1 MNRITPVAALC
12 LSLLGGCAYLPHLYQ
27 QPVSAQTQQ
36 SDFDG
41 LVSQYWQVSNQYDAL
56 IAGADNPNRS
66 AGHLPNLSPEALAA
80 QNTYW
85 LQFRDKVNAIADAD
99 LSNQQQI
106 SKTMLIYE
114 LDDKIDSYHFGAQ
127 MMPFTSEYGF
137 WVSLAGLKDDMRFTA
152 DADYNSYL
160 TALGDIPHYID
171 QQIAWMKKGLAKG
184 ITQPKAVLGLVGD
197 NIASYMTN
205 EQFFAPFEKLPA
217 KDPRRAQGE
226 TLIVDEVLP
235 AFQKLHNFMVHTY
248 IPQARDSIGMSAMPN
263 GRQWYK
269 NRVKHYTTLDV
280 TPDEVHQ
287 MGLDEMKHIHQQMN
301 AIIKQLHF
309 KGNLHQF
316 MHFLRTDP
324 QFYAKTPLELLKDAS
339 YYAKR
344 ADGIL
349 PRYFGKLPRK
359 PYTVTP
365 VPADIAPNY
374 TSARYSG
381 SYSDDRPG
389 QFWVNTYDLKVR
401 PIYEL
406 APLTLHEAVPGH
418 HLQISLTQEMTNLP
432 AFRRNGYIS
441 AFGEGWALYCE
452 YLGEEAGF
460 YQTPYEHFA
469 RLIFDAWRAARL
481 VVDTGI
487 HWDGWSRERAQRY
500 MADNT
505 GLSLHNVQTETDRYI
520 TWPGQALSYKMGEL
534 TILRL
539 RHKAEKALGD
549 KFDIRR
555 FHDAVLA
562 NGAVPLKVLEQQIDR
577 FISEEKARTAMP
589 AKG

>member
-1 MNRITPVAALC
+1 MNRLTPVAALC
-12 LSLLGGCAYLPHLYQ
+12 FALLGGCAQTHSPAD
-27 QPVSAQTQQ
+27 PAQSVQTNFN
-36 SDFDG
+36 SLMD
-41 LVSQYWQVSNQYDAL
+41 QYWQASNQYDSL
-56 IAGADNPNRS
+56 LAGSHNPRRG
-66 AGHLPNLSPEALAA
+66 AGHLPDLSPAALAA
-80 QNTYW
+80 EDQYW
-85 LQFRDKVNAIADAD
+85 QQFKRQVEAVPAAS
-99 LSNQQQI
+99 LGNQDQI

-114 LDDKIDSYHFGAQ
+114 LDNRIDNYRFGDHL
-127 MMPFTSEYGF
+127 MPLTSEYGF
-137 WVSLAGLKDDMRFTA
+137 WVGLAGMKDYLRFQK
-152 DADYNSYL
+152 DADFDAYL
-160 TALGDIPHYID
+160 TALGDVPRYID
-171 QQIAWMKKGLAKG
+171 QQIAWMKEGLAKG
-184 ITQPKAVLGLVGD
+184 ITQPKAVLGLVGS
-197 NIASYMTN
+197 NINSYIN
-205 EQFFAPFEKLPA
+205 EEQFLSPFDALPQS
-217 KDPRRAQGE
+217 DPRRAKANE
-226 TLIVDEVLP
+226 VVDKAVLP
-235 AFQKLHNFMVHTY
+235 AFNKLHDFMVNTY
-248 IPQARDSIGMSAMPN
+248 IPNARTSIGMSEMPN
-263 GRQWYK
+263 GREWYK
-269 NRVKHYTTLDV
+269 NRVKHYVTLDIS
-280 TPDEVHQ
+280 PEQVHQ
-287 MGLDEMKHIHQQMN
+287 LGLTEMKHIHEQMN
-301 AIIKQLHF
+301 AIIQQLHF
-309 KGNLHQF
+309 KGDLHDF
-316 MHFLRTDP
+316 MQFLRTDP

-381 SYSDDRPG
+381 SYTDDRPG
-389 QFWVNTYDLKVR
+389 EFWVNTYNLKVR

-418 HLQISLTQEMTNLP
+418 HLQISLTQEQTGLP

-441 AFGEGWALYCE
+441 AFGEGWGLYSE

-481 VVDTGI
+481 VVDTGV
-487 HWDGWSRERAQRY
+487 HWYGWSREQAQKY

-539 RHKAEKALGD
+539 REKAQTELGD

-562 NGAVPLKVLEQQIDR
+562 NGAVPLKVLEQQIDQ
-577 FISEEKARTAMP
+577 FIATEQAR
-589 AKG
+589 KD

>member
-1 MNRITPVAALC
+1 MNRLTPVAALC
-12 LSLLGGCAYLPHLYQ
+12 FALLGGCAQTHSPAD
-27 QPVSAQTQQ
+27 PAQSVQTNFT
-36 SDFDG
+36 SLMD
-41 LVSQYWQVSNQYDAL
+41 QYWQASNQYDSL
-56 IAGADNPNRS
+56 LAGSHNPQRG
-66 AGHLPNLSPEALAA
+66 AGHLPDLSPAALAA
-80 QNTYW
+80 EDQYW
-85 LQFRDKVNAIADAD
+85 QQFKRQVEAVPTAS
-99 LSNQQQI
+99 LGNQDQI

-114 LDDKIDSYHFGAQ
+114 LDNRIDNYRFGDHL
-127 MMPFTSEYGF
+127 MPLTSEYGF
-137 WVSLAGLKDDMRFTA
+137 WVGLAGMKDYLRFQK
-152 DADYNSYL
+152 DADFDAYL
-160 TALGDIPHYID
+160 TALGDVPRYID
-171 QQIAWMKKGLAKG
+171 QQIAWMKEGLAKG
-184 ITQPKAVLGLVGD
+184 ITQPKAVLGLVGS
-197 NIASYMTN
+197 NINSYIN
-205 EQFFAPFEKLPA
+205 EEQFLSPFDALA
-217 KDPRRAQGE
+217 QSDPRRAKANE
-226 TLIVDEVLP
+226 VVDKAVLP
-235 AFQKLHNFMVHTY
+235 AFNKLHDFMVNTY
-248 IPQARDSIGMSAMPN
+248 IPNARTSIGMSEMPN
-263 GRQWYK
+263 GREWYK
-269 NRVKHYTTLDV
+269 NRVKHYVTLDIS
-280 TPDEVHQ
+280 PEEVHQ
-287 MGLDEMKHIHQQMN
+287 LGLTEMKHIHEQMN
-301 AIIKQLHF
+301 AIIQQLHF
-309 KGNLHQF
+309 KGDLHDF
-316 MHFLRTDP
+316 MQFLRTDP

-381 SYSDDRPG
+381 SYTDDRPG
-389 QFWVNTYDLKVR
+389 EFWVNTYNLKVR

-418 HLQISLTQEMTNLP
+418 HLQISLTQEQTDLP

-441 AFGEGWALYCE
+441 AFGEGWGLYSE

-481 VVDTGI
+481 VVDTGV
-487 HWDGWSRERAQRY
+487 HWYGWSREQAQKY

-539 RHKAEKALGD
+539 REKAQTELGD

-562 NGAVPLKVLEQQIDR
+562 NGAVPLKVLEQQIDQ
-577 FISEEKARTAMP
+577 FIATEQAR
-589 AKG
+589 KD

>member
-1 MNRITPVAALC
+1 MNRLTPVAALC
-12 LSLLGGCAYLPHLYQ
+12 FALLGGCAQTHSPAD
-27 QPVSAQTQQ
+27 PAQSVQTNFN
-36 SDFDG
+36 SLMD
-41 LVSQYWQVSNQYDAL
+41 QYWQASSQYDSL
-56 IAGADNPNRS
+56 LAGSHNPQRS
-66 AGHLPNLSPEALAA
+66 AGHLPDLSPAALAA
-80 QNTYW
+80 EDQYW
-85 LQFRDKVNAIADAD
+85 QQFKRQVEAVPTAS
-99 LSNQQQI
+99 LGNQDQI

-114 LDDKIDSYHFGAQ
+114 LDNRIDNYRFGDHL
-127 MMPFTSEYGF
+127 MPLTSEYGF
-137 WVSLAGLKDDMRFTA
+137 WVGLAGMKDYLRFQK
-152 DADYNSYL
+152 DADFDAYL
-160 TALGDIPHYID
+160 TALGDVPRYID
-171 QQIAWMKKGLAKG
+171 QQIAWMKEGLAKG
-184 ITQPKAVLGLVGD
+184 ITQPKAVLGLVGS
-197 NIASYMTN
+197 NINSYIN
-205 EQFFAPFEKLPA
+205 EEQFLSPFDALA
-217 KDPRRAQGE
+217 QDDPRRAKANE
-226 TLIVDEVLP
+226 VVDKAVLP
-235 AFQKLHNFMVHTY
+235 AFNKLHDFMVNTY
-248 IPQARDSIGMSAMPN
+248 IPNARTSIGMSEMPN
-263 GRQWYK
+263 GREWYK
-269 NRVKHYTTLDV
+269 NRVKHYVTLDIS
-280 TPDEVHQ
+280 PEEVHQ
-287 MGLDEMKHIHQQMN
+287 LGLTEMKHIHEQMN
-301 AIIKQLHF
+301 AIIQQLHF
-309 KGNLHQF
+309 KGDLHDF
-316 MHFLRTDP
+316 MQFLRTDP

-381 SYSDDRPG
+381 SYTDDRPG
-389 QFWVNTYDLKVR
+389 EFWVNTYNLKVR

-418 HLQISLTQEMTNLP
+418 HLQISLTQEQTGLP

-441 AFGEGWALYCE
+441 AFGEGWGLYSE

-481 VVDTGI
+481 VVDTGV
-487 HWDGWSRERAQRY
+487 HWYGWSREQAQKY

-539 RHKAEKALGD
+539 REKAQTELGD

-562 NGAVPLKVLEQQIDR
+562 NGAVPLKVLEQQIDQ
-577 FISEEKARTAMP
+577 FIATEQAR
-589 AKG
+589 KD

>member
-1 MNRITPVAALC
+1 MNRLTPVAALC
-12 LSLLGGCAYLPHLYQ
+12 FALLGGCAQTHSPAD
-27 QPVSAQTQQ
+27 PAQSVQTNFN
-36 SDFDG
+36 SLMD
-41 LVSQYWQVSNQYDAL
+41 QYWQASNQYDSL
-56 IAGADNPNRS
+56 LAGSHNPRRG
-66 AGHLPNLSPEALAA
+66 AGHLPDLSPAALAA
-80 QNTYW
+80 EDQYW
-85 LQFRDKVNAIADAD
+85 QQFKRQVEAVPTAS
-99 LSNQQQI
+99 LGNQDQI

-114 LDDKIDSYHFGAQ
+114 LDNRIDNYRFGDHL
-127 MMPFTSEYGF
+127 MPLTSEYGF
-137 WVSLAGLKDDMRFTA
+137 WVGLAGMKDYLRFQK
-152 DADYNSYL
+152 DADFDAYL
-160 TALGDIPHYID
+160 TALGDVPRYID
-171 QQIAWMKKGLAKG
+171 QQIAWMKEGLAKG
-184 ITQPKAVLGLVGD
+184 ITQPKAVLGLVGS
-197 NIASYMTN
+197 NINSYIN
-205 EQFFAPFEKLPA
+205 EEQFLSPFDALPQS
-217 KDPRRAQGE
+217 DPRRAKANE
-226 TLIVDEVLP
+226 MVDKAVLP
-235 AFQKLHNFMVHTY
+235 AFNKLHDFMVNTY
-248 IPQARDSIGMSAMPN
+248 IPNARTSIGMSEMPN
-263 GRQWYK
+263 GREWYK
-269 NRVKHYTTLDV
+269 NRVKHYVTLDIS
-280 TPDEVHQ
+280 PEQVHQ
-287 MGLDEMKHIHQQMN
+287 LGLTEMKHIHEQMN
-301 AIIKQLHF
+301 AIIQQLHF
-309 KGNLHQF
+309 KGDLHDF
-316 MHFLRTDP
+316 MQFLRTDP

-381 SYSDDRPG
+381 SYTDDRPG
-389 QFWVNTYDLKVR
+389 EFWVNTYNLKVR

-418 HLQISLTQEMTNLP
+418 HLQISLTQEQTGLP

-441 AFGEGWALYCE
+441 AFGEGWGLYSE

-481 VVDTGI
+481 VVDTGV
-487 HWDGWSRERAQRY
+487 HWYGWSREQAQKY

-539 RHKAEKALGD
+539 REKAQTELGD

-562 NGAVPLKVLEQQIDR
+562 NGAVPLKVLEQQIDQ
-577 FISEEKARTAMP
+577 FIATEQAR
-589 AKG
+589 KD

>member
-1 MNRITPVAALC
+1 MNRLTPVAALC
-12 LSLLGGCAYLPHLYQ
+12 FALLGGCAQTHSPAD
-27 QPVSAQTQQ
+27 PAQSVQTNFN
-36 SDFDG
+36 SLMD
-41 LVSQYWQVSNQYDAL
+41 QYWQASNQYDSL
-56 IAGADNPNRS
+56 LAGSHNPRRG
-66 AGHLPNLSPEALAA
+66 AGHLPDLSPAALAA
-80 QNTYW
+80 EDQYW
-85 LQFRDKVNAIADAD
+85 QQFKRQAEAVPAAS
-99 LSNQQQI
+99 LGNQDQI

-114 LDDKIDSYHFGAQ
+114 LDNRIDNYRFGDHL
-127 MMPFTSEYGF
+127 MPLTSEYGF
-137 WVSLAGLKDDMRFTA
+137 WVGLAGMKDYLRFQK
-152 DADYNSYL
+152 DADFDAYL
-160 TALGDIPHYID
+160 TALGDVPRYID
-171 QQIAWMKKGLAKG
+171 QQIAWMKEGLAKG
-184 ITQPKAVLGLVGD
+184 ITQPKAVLGLVGS
-197 NIASYMTN
+197 NINSYIN
-205 EQFFAPFEKLPA
+205 EEQFLSPFDALPQS
-217 KDPRRAQGE
+217 DPRRAKANE
-226 TLIVDEVLP
+226 VVDKAVLP
-235 AFQKLHNFMVHTY
+235 AFNKLHDFMVNTY
-248 IPQARDSIGMSAMPN
+248 IPNARTSIGMSEMPN
-263 GRQWYK
+263 GREWYK
-269 NRVKHYTTLDV
+269 NRVKHYVTLDIS
-280 TPDEVHQ
+280 PEQVHQ
-287 MGLDEMKHIHQQMN
+287 LGLTEMKHIHEQMN
-301 AIIKQLHF
+301 AIIQQLHF
-309 KGNLHQF
+309 KGDLHDF
-316 MHFLRTDP
+316 MQFLRTDP

-381 SYSDDRPG
+381 SYTDDRPG
-389 QFWVNTYDLKVR
+389 EFWVNTYNLKVR

-418 HLQISLTQEMTNLP
+418 HLQISLTQEQTGLP

-441 AFGEGWALYCE
+441 AFGEGWGLYSE

-481 VVDTGI
+481 VVDTGV
-487 HWDGWSRERAQRY
+487 HWYGWSREQAQKY

-539 RHKAEKALGD
+539 REKAQTELGD

-562 NGAVPLKVLEQQIDR
+562 NGAVPLKVLEQQIDQ
-577 FISEEKARTAMP
+577 FIATEQAR
-589 AKG
+589 KD